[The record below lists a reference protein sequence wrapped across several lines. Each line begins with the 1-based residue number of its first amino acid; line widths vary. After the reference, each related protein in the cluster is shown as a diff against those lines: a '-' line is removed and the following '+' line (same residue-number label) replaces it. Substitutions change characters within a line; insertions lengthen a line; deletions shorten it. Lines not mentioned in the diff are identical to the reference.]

1 MLGLKMFMNQFPF
14 RSEWRLSRSECFNG
28 IELNRWADYYRCSE
42 CLASMNL
49 IIIRNLISKCMKVA
63 LGNQGN
69 LKSNFTSNR
78 MCIVQTCLECYGQ
91 CHSSAFYQ
99 LISGASFMP
108 WQRQP
113 IECSSFIQLNDGMRT
128 TVTFAIWWML
138 LWNSKHLHVRIPTEI
153 CEIVLLLSLF
163 LYCSNSNRR
172 DPSIHSIITYRKLS
186 QWFANSNLKNRPT
199 NCWFQK
205 CASER
210 STGTCVCGSKL
221 NNV

>member
-1 MLGLKMFMNQFPF
+1 
-14 RSEWRLSRSECFNG
+14 
-28 IELNRWADYYRCSE
+28 
-42 CLASMNL
+42 
-49 IIIRNLISKCMKVA
+49 MKVA
-63 LGNQGN
+63 LGYQGN

-153 CEIVLLLSLF
+153 CEIVLFLSLS
-163 LYCSNSNRR
+163 LLLKLEPTR
-172 DPSIHSIITYRKLS
+172 SIHPFNHIISKTKPMIRKQQS
-186 QWFANSNLKNRPT
+186 QK
-199 NCWFQK
+199 
-205 CASER
+205 
-210 STGTCVCGSKL
+210 STDELLIPKMCIRTEHRYMCVRL
-221 NNV
+221 QVE